1 MVWRTTAGAVAH
13 GFRQVTPIDPG
24 RCRVQLELHVTPT
37 GLNRLFAPMLKKVL
51 DKGLAGDV
59 ERLRNLVEAESTAES
74 VPLPRP

>member
-1 MVWRTTAGAVAH
+1 M
-13 GFRQVTPIDPG
+13 
-24 RCRVQLELHVTPT
+24 QLELHVTPT